1 MDYEQL
7 VFIVQ
12 QSEGEAAEEAFAGL
26 IDRFWNSAVSWAY
39 AYLGD
44 LDHAQDAAQE
54 AFISA
59 YCQLGTL
66 REARAFPSWLRRLV
80 ITQAMR
86 TVRDRTQAT
95 QALDDETVTS
105 ETDDP
110 AHVVETTTWRSG
122 VREAVRALPDHERSV
137 TELFYLDGY
146 SQQEIAE
153 ALALPLTTVKKR
165 LQYARER
172 LRGSPQ
178 LIDQIVNQVGV
189 FGAIPGGWLPGWE
202 TLFES
207 DELEARD
214 EPVGILGI
222 AGFIPQY

>member
-26 IDRFWNSAVSWAY
+26 IDRFWDTAVSWAY
-39 AYLGD
+39 TYLGD

-59 YCQLGTL
+59 YCHLDTL
-66 REARAFPSWLRRLV
+66 REPRAFPSWLRRIV
-80 ITQAMR
+80 TTQAIR
-86 TVRDRTQAT
+86 TLRDRTQASE
-95 QALDDETVTS
+95 ALDDEAVIS

-110 AHVVETTTWRSG
+110 ARVVETATQRNG

-178 LIDQIVNQVGV
+178 LIDQIVNQVGA
-189 FGAIPGGWLPGWE
+189 FGELPGGWLPGW
-202 TLFES
+202 TNLFES
-207 DELEARD
+207 DEPD
-214 EPVGILGI
+214 EMDELVGVLGV
-222 AGFIPQY
+222 AAFVPQY

>member
-44 LDHAQDAAQE
+44 LDHAQDAAQD

-59 YCQLGTL
+59 YRHLDAL
-66 REARAFPSWLRRLV
+66 REPRAFPSWLRRLV

-86 TVRDRTQAT
+86 TVRDRTQTT
-95 QALDDETVTS
+95 QTLDDETAMS
-105 ETDDP
+105 EMDDP
-110 AHVVETTTWRSG
+110 AHVVETATRRNG

-178 LIDQIVNQVGV
+178 LIDQIVNQVGAFSV
-189 FGAIPGGWLPGWE
+189 VPGGWLPGWE
-202 TLFES
+202 NLFEN
-207 DELEARD
+207 DEQEAWD
-214 EPVGILGI
+214 EPVGVFGI
-222 AGFIPQY
+222 ASFIPPY